1 MDKNLLVEELR
12 SDEGEKLKSYLDSK
26 GYWTIGVGCL
36 IDPKRGANPAPFGVD
51 LRNGGTITANQ
62 SETLL
67 LKHIADKIGQLDI
80 ALPWWHTLSDNRQ
93 RVLLNMVF
101 QMGVAGVLA
110 FKKFIAALKSGD
122 FATAKVEMLDST
134 WARTDS
140 PARARRLAERMVQG

>member
-1 MDKNLLVEELR
+1 MNEHQLAIELR

-36 IDPKRGANPAPFGVD
+36 IDPKRGANPAPFGID
-51 LRNGGTITANQ
+51 LRNGGTITANE
-62 SETLL
+62 SEALL
-67 LKHIADKIGQLDI
+67 LKHIAEKAGQLDI
-80 ALPWWHTLSDNRQ
+80 ALPWWRTLSDNRQ
-93 RVLLNMVF
+93 RVLMNMVF
-101 QMGVAGVLA
+101 QMGVAGVMA

-122 FATAKVEMLDST
+122 YATAKLQMLDST